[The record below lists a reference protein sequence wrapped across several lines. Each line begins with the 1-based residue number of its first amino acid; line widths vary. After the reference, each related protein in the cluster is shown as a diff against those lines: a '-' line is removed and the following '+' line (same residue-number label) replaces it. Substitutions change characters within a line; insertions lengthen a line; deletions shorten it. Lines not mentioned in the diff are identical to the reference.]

1 VHSDR
6 LLVCHLRAT
15 YRMGKEKGSKGS
27 SKKAK
32 KSGSNVFDMFSQKQ
46 VAEFKDGFAIIDRD
60 KDGVLNKADLR
71 AMFDEIGRIV
81 SDEDLEAMLAE
92 PEAPVNFTTFITMFA
107 KESSGESD
115 DDDVIAKAI
124 RAFEKTEGEIDA
136 DAFRTALMAFGEKFS
151 SKEVDEVFACIE
163 LDEDTNMIDA
173 DSIIALLASSASE

>member
-1 VHSDR
+1 
-6 LLVCHLRAT
+6 
-15 YRMGKEKGSKGS
+15 MGKEKGSKGS

-46 VAEFKDGFAIIDRD
+46 VAEFKDGFNIIDRD

-71 AMFDEIGRIV
+71 AMFDEIGRIM
-81 SDEDLEAMLAE
+81 SDEELEKMLAE
-92 PEAPVNFTTFITMFA
+92 PEGPVNFTTFITMFA

-115 DDDVIAKAI
+115 DDDVIAAAI

-151 SKEVDEVFACIE
+151 SKEVDDVFACID

-173 DSIIALLASSASE
+173 DSIISILASSASEG